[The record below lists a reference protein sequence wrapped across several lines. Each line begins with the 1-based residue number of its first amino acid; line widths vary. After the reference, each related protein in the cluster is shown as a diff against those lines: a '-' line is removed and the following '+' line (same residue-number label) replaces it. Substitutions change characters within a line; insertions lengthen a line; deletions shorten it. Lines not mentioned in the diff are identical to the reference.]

1 MTNKILF
8 YGYGNPGC
16 QDDALGINFVEQ
28 LQIWTTAMDYKNI
41 FFEVNYQL
49 NIEDAET
56 ISGYDIVYFVDAS
69 LEHMDGFK
77 LSRVEHQEARV
88 EFTMHAISPGVVLS
102 LCQQIYAD
110 VPEVY
115 LLHIK
120 GFKWDLESAGVL
132 SPEAEN
138 NLFLALNF
146 MRDKLGFSG

>member
-16 QDDALGINFVEQ
+16 QDDALGISFVEQ
-28 LQIWTTAMDYKNI
+28 LQTWATARDCKNM

-77 LSRVEHQEARV
+77 LSRVECREARI

-120 GFKWDLESAGVL
+120 GFKWDLKSDRAL
-132 SPEAEN
+132 SPEAEK
-138 NLFLALNF
+138 NLLLALNF
-146 MRDKLGFSG
+146 MRDKLVSA

>member
-28 LQIWTTAMDYKNI
+28 MQTWATAMDCKNI

-56 ISGYDIVYFVDAS
+56 ISNYDIIYFVDAS
-69 LEHMDGFK
+69 LEQIDGFK
-77 LSRVEHQEARV
+77 LSRVEYRQARI
-88 EFTMHAISPGVVLS
+88 EFTMHAISPGMVLS
-102 LCQQIYAD
+102 LCQQIYTD

-120 GFKWDLESAGVL
+120 GFKWDLEPDRAL
-132 SPEAEN
+132 SPEAEK
-138 NLFLALNF
+138 NLLFALDF
-146 MRDKLGFSG
+146 MRDKLEFGV